1 MVIMVAW
8 CRMHLMLFSGLPSPS
23 TLGIAL
29 PEVDALRL
37 VPRRWGFGCCC
48 GDWRG
53 DGSKPIIFQ
62 YFPYHW
68 GMGWKY
74 LYLTPYL
81 GMNIHKSQP
90 FPSYFDILQD
100 TRLSMPAAEALF
112 NLADAWSMRRGVLCG
127 TFMCLM
133 HCLPNLPRK
142 HMPLCCY
149 HCYYGIVLNEMSTTG
164 GRLRCFWPMRCATA
178 GRRGAPELQEE
189 ISRMK
194 VDWASVSHYFADLV
208 WNWHKLPR
216 RYYVL
221 SLSHVLD
228 GWAASMTECFH

>member
-8 CRMHLMLFSGLPSPS
+8 CRMHFMYPHVIFRFAKPKHLGDCFAGGGCYETSSPA
-23 TLGIAL
+23 LGIWL
-29 PEVDALRL
+29 LL
-37 VPRRWGFGCCC
+37 WGLTWG
-48 GDWRG
+48 WV
-53 DGSKPIIFQ
+53 KT
-62 YFPYHW
+62 YNFPTFSISW

-81 GMNIHKSQP
+81 GMNIHKSQL

-100 TRLSMPAAEALF
+100 TRLSMHSQMDEIPSSWGPLQPGWC
-112 NLADAWSMRRGVLCG
+112 LVDAGVVLCG

-164 GRLRCFWPMRCATA
+164 GCLRCFWPMRCATA

-194 VDWASVSHYFADLV
+194 VD
-208 WNWHKLPR
+208 
-216 RYYVL
+216 
-221 SLSHVLD
+221 
-228 GWAASMTECFH
+228 